1 MEQIQKNAF
10 VEWDLDTITAGDY
23 TVEFP
28 ISDNQYSYFVDKFLD
43 EKNPISEIGQ
53 FRLYIKFEMETRLSQ
68 IACDDHRTKDD
79 IIKVG
84 VVTCAYDNPEIIVG
98 LRERGTAIKNEQW
111 AEVDKINNKM
121 TDMLHGC

>member
-43 EKNPISEIGQ
+43 EKNPISEIG
-53 FRLYIKFEMETRLSQ
+53 
-68 IACDDHRTKDD
+68 
-79 IIKVG
+79 
-84 VVTCAYDNPEIIVG
+84 
-98 LRERGTAIKNEQW
+98 
-111 AEVDKINNKM
+111 
-121 TDMLHGC
+121 

>member
-1 MEQIQKNAF
+1 
-10 VEWDLDTITAGDY
+10 
-23 TVEFP
+23 
-28 ISDNQYSYFVDKFLD
+28 
-43 EKNPISEIGQ
+43 
-53 FRLYIKFEMETRLSQ
+53 
-68 IACDDHRTKDD
+68 
-79 IIKVG
+79 

>member
-1 MEQIQKNAF
+1 
-10 VEWDLDTITAGDY
+10 
-23 TVEFP
+23 
-28 ISDNQYSYFVDKFLD
+28 
-43 EKNPISEIGQ
+43 
-53 FRLYIKFEMETRLSQ
+53 METRLSQ